1 MLQIKLGSK
10 LWLEEDGKVFG
21 DGPFDLLKRVE
32 RHGSLRQAA
41 KEIGMSYSQAWEL
54 LNTLENRLGFTLLER
69 KVGGSSGGGSVL
81 TERGKQLVERFD
93 GFRQEATIELNRLF
107 RKYF

>member
-1 MLQIKLGSK
+1 
-10 LWLEEDGKVFG
+10 VFG
-21 DGPFDLLKRVE
+21 DGPFDLLNRVE

-54 LNTLENRLGFTLLER
+54 LNTLENRLGFALLER

-81 TERGKQLVERFD
+81 TERGKQLVECFD
-93 GFRQEATIELNRLF
+93 GFRQEATIELDRLF
-107 RKYF
+107 RKYFETFHYLSLS